1 MSGETSDAMSSA
13 PTIILTEGLLQRRQ
27 EFLEQKAVHLM
38 FLRKEV
44 EMAEK
49 LLTVQK
55 QCVDKEKE
63 RNRILSD
70 RIALFQLLQ
79 LTSEVDA
86 DEKGALR
93 QYLEQQHRLR
103 KKRRLQ
109 KLIQSPYAYSPCDA
123 FKRWKIY

>member
-49 LLTVQK
+49 LLTVEK
-55 QCVDKEKE
+55 QRVDKEKE
-63 RNRILSD
+63 RNRVLSD

-93 QYLEQQHRLR
+93 EYLEQQHRLR

-123 FKRWKIY
+123 FKQWKIY

>member
-1 MSGETSDAMSSA
+1 MSSA

-93 QYLEQQHRLR
+93 EYLEQQHRLR

>member
-13 PTIILTEGLLQRRQ
+13 QTIILTEGLLQRRQ
-27 EFLEQKAVHLM
+27 EFLEQKTVHLM

-49 LLTVQK
+49 LLTVEK
-55 QCVDKEKE
+55 QRVDKEKE
-63 RNRILSD
+63 RNRVLSD

-86 DEKGALR
+86 DEKEALR
-93 QYLEQQHRLR
+93 QYLEQQHRIR

-109 KLIQSPYAYSPCDA
+109 QSPYAYSACDA
-123 FKRWKIY
+123 FTRWKIY

>member
-27 EFLEQKAVHLM
+27 EFLEQKTVHLM

-49 LLTVQK
+49 LLTVEK
-55 QCVDKEKE
+55 QRVDKEKE
-63 RNRILSD
+63 RNRVLSD

-93 QYLEQQHRLR
+93 EYLEQQHRLR

-123 FKRWKIY
+123 FKQWKIY

>member
-1 MSGETSDAMSSA
+1 MSGETSDVMASA

-38 FLRKEV
+38 FLRKEI
-44 EMAEK
+44 EMGEK
-49 LLTVQK
+49 LLKVEK
-55 QCVDKEKE
+55 QRVEKEKE
-63 RNRILSD
+63 RNRILSE

-86 DEKGALR
+86 DEKEALR
-93 QYLEQQHRLR
+93 QYLEQQHRIR

-109 KLIQSPYAYSPCDA
+109 KLIQSPYAYSACDA
-123 FKRWKIY
+123 FTRWKIY